1 MAPTAGDTTLW
12 QVGKGDSTQLTF
24 PPVRGLDLSPVV
36 TLLED
41 GIAADWHDCA
51 QAFVS
56 IEGEPVLDVAV
67 GESRPGRPLR
77 TDDVMLWYSAGK
89 PLTTVAVL
97 QLWEQ
102 RRLELDDLVAEFVP
116 GWGAG
121 KERATLRHLLTHTGG
136 FPMFGR
142 DTYDRDVTYAEGVAA
157 VAAAPAEWE
166 PGTAA
171 GYHATSAWRVL
182 GAIVEAVDGRAIDE
196 YLRDEVLGPIGAL
209 DTSLGFSLDEQ
220 ARLGE
225 RIVPV
230 AWKGHVLPKIDA
242 DGALS
247 MAPYR
252 VDKLHNEPWHIAK
265 VEPAGGMRGPASSLA
280 RFYESLLGHGPRL
293 LDPHTVDTMIAV
305 HRFGMKDGVLGRQIP
320 WGLGVQVEF
329 SGGTTRRAFGHG
341 GMASSRALAD
351 PTRGLAMVVIANGL
365 PNFIAAERRP
375 FQVTDAVYSA
385 LGDDVAPFRKPV
397 EDLGRA
403 FGLST

>member
-1 MAPTAGDTTLW
+1 
-12 QVGKGDSTQLTF
+12 
-24 PPVRGLDLSPVV
+24 VRGLDLSAVAP
-36 TLLED
+36 LLEA

-51 QAFVS
+51 QAYVS
-56 IEGEPVLDVAV
+56 IDGESVLDIAV

-89 PLTTVAVL
+89 PLTTVAIL

-102 RRLELDDLVAEFVP
+102 RRLELDDLVAKFVP

-136 FPMFGR
+136 FPMLRG
-142 DTYDRDVTYAEGVAA
+142 DTFDRDVTYAEGVAA
-157 VAAAPAEWE
+157 VAACPAEWE

-171 GYHATSAWRVL
+171 GYHASSAWRIL
-182 GAIVEAVDGRAIDE
+182 GAIVESVDGRPVDQ
-196 YLRDEVLGPIGAL
+196 YVRDEVLAPL
-209 DTSLGFSLDEQ
+209 DVRDTSLGFSFDEQ
-220 ARLGE
+220 VQLGDRL
-225 RIVPV
+225 VPV

-242 DGALS
+242 DGTLS

-252 VDKLHNEPWHIAK
+252 VDRLHNEPWHIAK
-265 VEPAGGMRGPASSLA
+265 VEPGGGSRGPAGSLA
-280 RFYESLLGHGPRL
+280 RFYESLLGFGPRL
-293 LDPHTVDTMIAV
+293 LDPHTVDAMTSV
-305 HRFGMKDGVLGRQIP
+305 HRYGMKDGVLGRRIP

-329 SGGTTRRAFGHG
+329 TGGTTRRAFGHG

-351 PTRGLAMVVIANGL
+351 PTCGLVMVVIANGL
-365 PNFIAAERRP
+365 PNFIAAERRL

-385 LGDDVAPFRKPV
+385 LGDDVAPFRKSV

-403 FGLST
+403 FGVST